1 MIRSYRKLRR
11 VAIPAIGITSLSVV
25 QSRLVEVVVGWY
37 LRQYG
42 CGPDT
47 RTTSPSRQSGHREA
61 FRFTQTMEVTIVLMT
76 IVIGLIVG
84 AVAKLLTPGRD
95 PGGFLITIALGIG
108 GALLAT
114 YGGQALGLYNAGEPA
129 GFIGSVVGAII
140 LLAIYHLITRRS
152 GRVTNT
158 R

>member
-1 MIRSYRKLRR
+1 M
-11 VAIPAIGITSLSVV
+11 
-25 QSRLVEVVVGWY
+25 
-37 LRQYG
+37 
-42 CGPDT
+42 
-47 RTTSPSRQSGHREA
+47 
-61 FRFTQTMEVTIVLMT
+61 LMT

-129 GFIGSVVGAII
+129 GFIGSVIGAII
-140 LLAIYHLITRRS
+140 LLAVYHLVTRRS
-152 GRVTNT
+152 GRVTDT